1 MQCEMKDSKKNSK
14 DVRRLETNE
23 GVKNTQQLCAK
34 NDDLVNFN
42 GRTGKEGGDI
52 ECSYVIMKILN
63 RLKEID

>member
-1 MQCEMKDSKKNSK
+1 MKESKRSFKE
-14 DVRRLETNE
+14 VRRLKTNE
-23 GVKNTQQLCAK
+23 GVRIPQQLCAK